1 MAVTRRRYAAAMKP
15 IKWLLALLGLAAVAG
30 AGVGLF
36 RFGWD
41 MQEIIGAA
49 QRYDSA
55 RVIANPVTTTVM
67 IAGVTLAAGL
77 LLGLGLGL
85 PNRTSGQIRR
95 ATLDEVN
102 SGRSAAIATKAS
114 QRSALPEGPE
124 GQA

>member
-1 MAVTRRRYAAAMKP
+1 MKP
-15 IKWLLALLGLAAVAG
+15 IKWLLMLLGVAAVAG
-30 AGVGLF
+30 AGVWLF

-55 RVIANPVTTTVM
+55 RVIANPVTTTTM
-67 IAGVTLAAGL
+67 IAGVALGAGL

-85 PNRTSGQIRR
+85 PTRTPGQIRR

-102 SGRSAAIATKAS
+102 SGRSAVIANKAAE
-114 QRSALPEGPE
+114 RSALPEGPE
-124 GQA
+124 GTEGRA